1 MSFEK
6 KLMQMKGMLKNN
18 NKPASQKPRTAPT
31 RPPQEQQWK
40 EIGLTLKENKF
51 GFVFE
56 KKIDYPFDYRHGD
69 VVLGELDRVL
79 AAWKKTD
86 YEHPFKLEGNGPLVF
101 FDTETTGLGGTG
113 AYIFLIG
120 ILERLEDRFEMTQW
134 IMPEPSHEAAFL
146 YESNLW
152 QAQDSVI
159 FSYNGKSFDWPQLH
173 SRWTMHRGTLPKL
186 PDPKQIDLFHGTK
199 RIWKNELQR
208 LKLSV
213 IEEQKLGFA
222 RSGDVPGHLIPAIYL
237 DAVKSGFP
245 EGLAKVLYHNELDIL
260 SLVSLYIRSSDLLME
275 DLSTESSGAYTNIGK
290 WYADLKQ
297 YDQSAAYLEHVTLER
312 GDAGALARYFLAVQ
326 KKRNGLNEE
335 ALRLFKEAAP
345 HLRGTVEVEA
355 WVHAAKLYEHQMKDP
370 AQALVMTGFAKEA
383 ALHTKVRQSLLS
395 DLVKRESRLEMKNR
409 KKAAESS
416 VHRTR

>member
-1 MSFEK
+1 MSFEN
-6 KLMQMKGMLKNN
+6 KLMQMKGLL
-18 NKPASQKPRTAPT
+18 NKKPVAPNKQTAPV
-31 RPPQEQQWK
+31 RPPHETQWK
-40 EIGLTLKENKF
+40 DIGLSLKENKF

-56 KKIDYPFDYRHGD
+56 KKIEYPLDYLHGN

-79 AAWKKTD
+79 KAWQQTD
-86 YEHPFKLEGNGPLVF
+86 YDHPFKLAEEAPLVF

-113 AYIFLIG
+113 AYIFLLG
-120 ILERLEDRFEMTQW
+120 VLERKQGGFEMTQW
-134 IMPEPSHEAAFL
+134 IMPDPSQEAAFL

-173 SRWTMHRGTLPKL
+173 SRWTMHRGILPKL

-213 IEEQKLGFA
+213 IEEEKLGFA
-222 RSGDVPGHLIPAIYL
+222 RSADVPGYLIPAIYL

-275 DLSTESSGAYTNIGK
+275 DLSSESSGAYTNIGK

-297 YDQSAAYLEHVTLER
+297 FDQSAAYLEHVTLER
-312 GDAGALARYFLAVQ
+312 GDAGALARFLLAVQ
-326 KKRNGLNEE
+326 KKRKGEFAE
-335 ALRLFKEAAP
+335 ALQLFKEAAP
-345 HLRGTVEVEA
+345 HLRGPVEVEA
-355 WVHAAKLYEHQMKDP
+355 WVHLAKLHEHQFKDP

-383 ALHTKVRQSLLS
+383 ASHTKVRKSILD
-395 DLVKRESRLEMKNR
+395 DLAKRELRLEEKKR
-409 KKAAESS
+409 KKAAESA

>member
-1 MSFEK
+1 MSFEN
-6 KLMQMKGMLKNN
+6 KLMQMKGMLNK
-18 NKPASQKPRTAPT
+18 KPAARKAPSAPA
-31 RPPQEQQWK
+31 RPPHEKQWK

-51 GFVFE
+51 GFVYE
-56 KKIDYPFDYRHGD
+56 KKIEYPLNYRHGN
-69 VVLGELDRVL
+69 VVLGELGRVL
-79 AAWKKTD
+79 EAWQKTD
-86 YEHPFKLEGNGPLVF
+86 YDHPFKLVEDTPLVF

-113 AYIFLIG
+113 AYIFLLG
-120 ILERLEDRFEMTQW
+120 ILERKQGRFEMTQW
-134 IMPEPSHEAAFL
+134 IMPDPSQEAAFL

-152 QAQDSVI
+152 QAGESVI

-173 SRWTMHRGTLPKL
+173 SRWMMHRGTLPKL

-213 IEEQKLGFA
+213 IEEEKLGFA
-222 RSGDVPGHLIPAIYL
+222 RSGDVPGYLIPAIYL

-275 DLSTESSGAYTNIGK
+275 DLSSESSGAYTNIGK

-297 YDQSAAYLEHVTLER
+297 FDQSAAYLEHVTLER
-312 GDAGALARYFLAVQ
+312 GDAGALARFLLAVQ
-326 KKRNGLNEE
+326 KKRKGDYGE
-335 ALRLFKEAAP
+335 ALQLFKEAAP
-345 HLRGTVEVEA
+345 HLRGPVEVEA
-355 WVHAAKLYEHQMKDP
+355 WVHLAKLHEHQFKDP

-383 ALHTKVRQSLLS
+383 ASHTKVRKSIS
-395 DLVKRESRLEMKNR
+395 DDLAKRETRLEEKKR
-409 KKAAESS
+409 KKAAEST
-416 VHRTR
+416 VDGTR

>member
-1 MSFEK
+1 M
-6 KLMQMKGMLKNN
+6 
-18 NKPASQKPRTAPT
+18 
-31 RPPQEQQWK
+31 
-40 EIGLTLKENKF
+40 TLKENKF

-56 KKIDYPFDYRHGD
+56 KKIEYPIDYRHGN

-79 AAWKKTD
+79 EAWQNTEYD
-86 YEHPFKLEGNGPLVF
+86 HPFKLSEEAPLVF

-113 AYIFLIG
+113 AYIFLLG
-120 ILERLEDRFEMTQW
+120 VLERKQGGFEMTQW
-134 IMPEPSHEAAFL
+134 IMPDPSQEAAFL

-173 SRWTMHRGTLPKL
+173 SRWTMHRGALPKL

-213 IEEQKLGFA
+213 IEEEKLGFA
-222 RSGDVPGHLIPAIYL
+222 RSGDVPGYLIPAIYL

-275 DLSTESSGAYTNIGK
+275 DLSSESSGAYTNIGK

-297 YDQSAAYLEHVTLER
+297 FDQSAAYLEHVTLER
-312 GDAGALARYFLAVQ
+312 GDAGALARFLLAVQ
-326 KKRNGLNEE
+326 KKRKGEFEE
-335 ALRLFKEAAP
+335 ALQLFKEAAP
-345 HLRGTVEVEA
+345 HLRGPVEVEA
-355 WVHAAKLYEHQMKDP
+355 WVHLAKLHEHQFKDP

-383 ALHTKVRQSLLS
+383 ANHTKVRKSIS
-395 DLVKRESRLEMKNR
+395 DDLAKRELRLEEKKR
-409 KKAAESS
+409 KKAAEST